1 MTKQFAIPRVPR
13 VPRGTNDIIPSEVIQ
28 WQDIEAKT
36 RRLLATYNFSE
47 IRTPIFE
54 QTSLFKRSL
63 GQTSDVVNKQLLELV
78 SSDKDDKEEGFALR
92 PEGTASV
99 VRSYIENSMDRQESI
114 SKLFYIGPM
123 FRGERPQK
131 GRLRQFHQI
140 GAETIGASTATPYL
154 DAEAIALNVAL
165 LRTLGVKD
173 FRLKINTLGSPQD
186 KENFAQALRKALGA
200 DQDKLCE
207 DCQNRFE
214 RNVFRILDC
223 KNNACRVV
231 VAKIHL
237 GHGHLSSESQKYY
250 AELKTIL
257 QSLKVE
263 FEEVPTLVRGLD
275 YYTHTVFEITQS
287 SLGSQDALSAGGRYN
302 DLVAQLGGPKVDAVG
317 FACGIE
323 RIILAMSAENKP
335 QAQPLAV
342 YMIALDEKIF
352 PKAFGI
358 VQKLRSEGISSDM
371 SYKVSSMKSQMR
383 SADKSGSRYVAIL
396 GENEH
401 KKGVVALK
409 DMKTGEQREVK
420 EDKLSESLKG

>member
-1 MTKQFAIPRVPR
+1 MSKQFLL
-13 VPRGTNDIIPSEVIQ
+13 PRGTGDILPTAIPL
-28 WQDIEAKT
+28 WRDIEAKA
-36 RRLLATYNFSE
+36 RLLLRTYNFFE
-47 IRTPIFE
+47 IQTPIFE

-78 SSDKDDKEEGFALR
+78 SPDKEEGSALR
-92 PEGTASV
+92 PEGTAPV
-99 VRSYIENSMDRQESI
+99 VRSYIENSMDRQGGI

-140 GAETIGASTATPYL
+140 GVEVIGANTATPYL
-154 DAEAIALNVAL
+154 DAEVIALNVAL
-165 LRTLGVKD
+165 LRTLGVRN
-173 FRLKINTLGSPQD
+173 FHLKINTLGSPQD
-186 KENFAQALRKALGA
+186 KENFSKALRKALQP
-200 DQDKLCE
+200 DVNKLCE
-207 DCQNRFE
+207 DCQDRFE

-223 KNNACRVV
+223 KNSDCRAV

-237 GHGHLSSESQKYY
+237 GHGHLSEESRKYY
-250 AELKTIL
+250 AQLKDIL

-302 DLVAQLGGPKVDAVG
+302 DLVAQLGGPQVDAVG

-323 RIILAMSAENKP
+323 RILLATADENKP
-335 QAQPLAV
+335 QPDPLTV
-342 YMIALDEKIF
+342 YVIALDEKIF
-352 PKAFGI
+352 PKAFSI
-358 VQKLRSEGISSDM
+358 LQKLRASGISSDM

-383 SADKSGSRYVAIL
+383 AADKAGSKYAAII
-396 GENEH
+396 GEEED

-409 DMKTGEQREVK
+409 DMKTGEQKEVK
-420 EDKLSESLKG
+420 EDKLITILQG

>member
-1 MTKQFAIPRVPR
+1 MTKQFLVPRVPR
-13 VPRGTNDIIPSEVIQ
+13 VPRGTSDILPSEISQ
-28 WQDIEAKT
+28 WQDIEAKA
-36 RRLLATYNFSE
+36 RRVLATYHFAE

-78 SSDKDDKEEGFALR
+78 SPDKEEGFALR

-99 VRSYIENSMDRQESI
+99 ARSYIENSMDRQGGI
-114 SKLFYIGPM
+114 SKLFYIGAM

-140 GAETIGASTATPYL
+140 GVEVIGANTATPYL
-154 DAEAIALNVAL
+154 DAEVIALNVEL
-165 LRTLGVKD
+165 LKTLGVND
-173 FRLKINTLGSPQD
+173 FRLKLNTLGSPQD
-186 KENFAQALRKALGA
+186 KENFAQALRKSLQP
-200 DQDKLCE
+200 DVSKLCE
-207 DCQNRFE
+207 DCQDRFE

-223 KNNACRVV
+223 KNSACRAI

-237 GHGHLSSESQKYY
+237 GHGHLSAESQKYY
-250 AELKTIL
+250 AQLKDIL

-287 SLGSQDALSAGGRYN
+287 TLGSQDAISAGGRYN
-302 DLVAQLGGPKVDAVG
+302 DLVAQLGGPQVDAVG

-323 RIILAMSAENKP
+323 RILLAMPTENKP
-335 QAQPLAV
+335 QAVPLTV
-342 YMIALDEKIF
+342 YVIALDEKIF

-358 VQKLRSEGISSDM
+358 VQKLRGDGIASDM

-383 SADKSGSRYVAIL
+383 SADKAGSRYVAII
-396 GENEH
+396 GEEED

-409 DMKTGEQREVK
+409 DMKTGQQQEIK
-420 EDKLSESLKG
+420 EDKISELLKG

>member
-1 MTKQFAIPRVPR
+1 MTKQFSIPRVPR
-13 VPRGTNDIIPSEVIQ
+13 VPRGTNDILPTAIPL
-28 WQDIEAKT
+28 WRDIEAKA
-36 RRLLATYNFSE
+36 RLLLRTYNFSE
-47 IRTPIFE
+47 IQTPIFE

-78 SSDKDDKEEGFALR
+78 SPDKEEGFALR

-99 VRSYIENSMDRQESI
+99 ARSYIENSMDRQGGI

-131 GRLRQFHQI
+131 GRLRQFHQVGVEVI
-140 GAETIGASTATPYL
+140 GANTATPYL
-154 DAEAIALNVAL
+154 DAEVIALNVAL
-165 LRTLGVKD
+165 LQALGVKD
-173 FRLKINTLGSPQD
+173 FRLKLNTLGSPQD
-186 KENFAQALRKALGA
+186 KENFSKALRKSLQP
-200 DQDKLCE
+200 DVSKLCE
-207 DCQNRFE
+207 DCQDRFE

-223 KNNACRVV
+223 KNSACRAI

-237 GHGHLSSESQKYY
+237 GHGHLSAESQKYY
-250 AELKTIL
+250 AQLKDIL
-257 QSLKVE
+257 RSLKVE
-263 FEEVPTLVRGLD
+263 FEEVPALVRGLD

-287 SLGSQDALSAGGRYN
+287 SLGSQDAISAGGRYN
-302 DLVAQLGGPKVDAVG
+302 DLVAQLGGPQAGAVG

-323 RIILAMSAENKP
+323 RILLAMPDENKP
-335 QAQPLAV
+335 QAAPLTV
-342 YMIALDEKIF
+342 YMIALDEKVF

-358 VQKLRSEGISSDM
+358 VQKLRGDGIASDM

-383 SADKSGSRYVAIL
+383 AADKAGSRYVAII
-396 GENEH
+396 GEEED

-409 DMKTGEQREVK
+409 DMRTGQQQEIK